1 MFNHRTV
8 FLRLLVCI
16 KRTLA
21 VVQRDPSWKIIC
33 KMQVKWPLALQQCS
47 SQSRNGHSFSV
58 LQMHRSQIIPKQEIL
73 LGTES
78 LLKIP
83 TTSGLDIQY
92 LSARYLPAKDI
103 PCTTIM
109 RHVLQLVYVQATQK
123 MCRRKRRKILKTIS
137 NQQLELG
144 R

>member
-1 MFNHRTV
+1 MY
-8 FLRLLVCI
+8 
-16 KRTLA
+16 
-21 VVQRDPSWKIIC
+21 RDPSWKIIC
-33 KMQVKWPLALQQCS
+33 KMQVKWPLAAMQCC

-58 LQMHRSQIIPKQEIL
+58 LQMHRSKIIPKQEIL

-103 PCTTIM
+103 PCTIM
-109 RHVLQLVYVQATQK
+109 RHVLQLV
-123 MCRRKRRKILKTIS
+123 
-137 NQQLELG
+137 
-144 R
+144 